1 MSEASEHARI
11 IAVTLALEGISAA
24 DPVKAVKSFL
34 EVKGDE
40 LLLKDGTKIP
50 LRGKVVVVGSGKATG
65 GMAQGVEEVLK
76 DRVTGGVISIPE
88 ELVEKYSTLLAR
100 IKVMGATHPRASRKS
115 VEAGRKIVES
125 VQGLSSGD
133 VVIALFSGGGSALS
147 ELPVEGVDIE
157 EIGEF
162 SIELMKAGA
171 NITEL
176 NTVRKH
182 LSRFKGGWL
191 AKHSSPATVVC
202 LMVSDVVGDRMDIIA
217 SGPTVPD
224 PTTYQDAVGVVKK
237 YGLWDKAPPSIKK
250 VLTDGLNGILPE
262 TPKPGDPIFE
272 KVYNRVVASNIIS
285 LSAMAKKAMEMG
297 YNTLILTS
305 LLEGEAREVGR
316 VLASISKEVLKT
328 GNPVGIPAV
337 ILAGGETTV
346 TVRGRGQGGRNQEL
360 ALSAAIALR
369 GIERVA
375 LASIGSDGRDGPT
388 DVAGAVV
395 DGYTYQK
402 AIEAGIRPED
412 YLENNDSYTFFEKVG
427 GHIKTGYTGTNVN
440 DLIVVVVE
448 RENPWE

>member
-1 MSEASEHARI
+1 
-11 IAVTLALEGISAA
+11 
-24 DPVKAVKSFL
+24 
-34 EVKGDE
+34 
-40 LLLKDGTKIP
+40 
-50 LRGKVVVVGSGKATG
+50 
-65 GMAQGVEEVLK
+65 
-76 DRVTGGVISIPE
+76 
-88 ELVEKYSTLLAR
+88 
-100 IKVMGATHPRASRKS
+100 
-115 VEAGRKIVES
+115 
-125 VQGLSSGD
+125 
-133 VVIALFSGGGSALS
+133 
-147 ELPVEGVDIE
+147 
-157 EIGEF
+157 
-162 SIELMKAGA
+162 
-171 NITEL
+171 
-176 NTVRKH
+176 
-182 LSRFKGGWL
+182 
-191 AKHSSPATVVC
+191 
-202 LMVSDVVGDRMDIIA
+202 
-217 SGPTVPD
+217 
-224 PTTYQDAVGVVKK
+224 
-237 YGLWDKAPPSIKK
+237 
-250 VLTDGLNGILPE
+250 
-262 TPKPGDPIFE
+262 
-272 KVYNRVVASNIIS
+272 
-285 LSAMAKKAMEMG
+285 MG